1 MFCLRHDTAPD
12 PWPRPPMN
20 VMVIRPSRATRQRC
34 IVRTSGG
41 PGIVA
46 AQYESFVTYAWQQEV
61 AHRAPMGVFPVTGG
75 NVLVGCRLFRRR

>member
-1 MFCLRHDTAPD
+1 MA
-12 PWPRPPMN
+12 N
-20 VMVIRPSRATRQRC
+20 RPSRATRQRR

-46 AQYESFVTYAWQQEV
+46 AQYENFVTHASQQEV
-61 AHRAPMGVFPVTGG
+61 ADHTWMGVFPVTGG

>member
-1 MFCLRHDTAPD
+1 MA
-12 PWPRPPMN
+12 
-20 VMVIRPSRATRQRC
+20 IRPGRATRRRC

-46 AQYESFVTYAWQQEV
+46 AQYERFVTHASQQKV
-61 AHRAPMGVFPVTGG
+61 AHRAGVGVFPVTSG

>member
-1 MFCLRHDTAPD
+1 MASHGKPCRSG
-12 PWPRPPMN
+12 
-20 VMVIRPSRATRQRC
+20 PSRATRQRR

-46 AQYESFVTYAWQQEV
+46 AQYESFVTYASQQQV
-61 AHRAPMGVFPVTGG
+61 AHRRRLGVFPVTGR